1 MPAKKKIM
9 HMAQFLVHGPSYH
22 SLGMWRHPRTAYTR
36 DSWTKPAFYQDI
48 ALTCERGM
56 FDMVFFADLNY
67 ISDSYGKSLARGE
80 KRCKGPSPSPI
91 PLLGWLAAVTEHI
104 GLGATFSTSNQHPFY
119 AARMWAT

>member
-9 HMAQFLVHGPSYH
+9 RGPVPGSRAEL

-67 ISDSYGKSLARGE
+67 ISDSYGKSLEPALR
-80 KRCKGPSPSPI
+80 
-91 PLLGWLAAVTEHI
+91 
-104 GLGATFSTSNQHPFY
+104 Y
-119 AARMWAT
+119 AAQAPEHDLFRCLSGWRQ